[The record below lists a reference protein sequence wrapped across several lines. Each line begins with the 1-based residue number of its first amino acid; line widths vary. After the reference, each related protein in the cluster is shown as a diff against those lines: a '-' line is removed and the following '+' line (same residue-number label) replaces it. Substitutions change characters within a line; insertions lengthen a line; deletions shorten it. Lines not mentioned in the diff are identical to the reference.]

1 MPPGTTYPEE
11 RAELDRVLASQSFAK
26 SPNLSRLL
34 KYLCEKCFE
43 GGTEDLNEYSIA
55 VDALGRTADFDP
67 GISSIVR
74 VEAHRLRDKL
84 SKYYEGEGARHP
96 MMILLEAGRY
106 APQFVKRDE
115 AASVEGEKHASG
127 SSPPVSDTLRGGA
140 FPSQAVAGDSAVPT
154 ETVKPG
160 STDSEPPA
168 SPRQKIPLPL
178 LVVGMGLLVLGVVA
192 VSWRSRNN
200 SSEGVPARS
209 GEESIA
215 APLATS
221 DEIRI
226 LAGYSKQNFID
237 RRGKIWGA
245 DRYFKGGQP
254 FTTEQQPITRTL
266 DQTIFRQSRAGEFT
280 YDIPLKK
287 GPYELRLYFAES
299 QFGPTTFAGGGET
312 SRIFAVD
319 MNGGPLLEDFD
330 IYTSAGGSNIA
341 YERVFKDVTRASDG
355 YLHLRFRPTS
365 REKPILNA
373 LEILPGIPGK
383 LRPIRLVAREDS
395 YTDHEGRLW
404 SPDCYFMHGR
414 FGQHTAAV
422 QNTPDPDL
430 YTAERFGNFDYAI
443 PVATG
448 TYAVTLRFAETY
460 FGELNSGFGSK
471 GSRVFDVFC
480 NGVTLLHNFD
490 IFKEAGGANRAL
502 DKTFHG
508 LEPDAHGLLR
518 LSFVPSRNYAMVNA
532 IEVVDESR

>member
-11 RAELDRVLASQSFAK
+11 RSELDRVLASQSFAK

-34 KYLCEKCFE
+34 KYLCEKCLE
-43 GGTEDLNEYSIA
+43 GATEDLNEYSIA

-74 VEAHRLRDKL
+74 VETHRLRDKL

-115 AASVEGEKHASG
+115 SGLQAGAVPATAHPTDSPATPEIVKQAASDPEG
-127 SSPPVSDTLRGGA
+127 T
-140 FPSQAVAGDSAVPT
+140 
-154 ETVKPG
+154 
-160 STDSEPPA
+160 A

-215 APLATS
+215 APLAPS

-237 RRGKIWGA
+237 RRGKVWGA

-254 FTTEQQPITRTL
+254 FTGEQAPITRTL
-266 DQTIFRQSRAGEFT
+266 DATIFRQSRAGEFT

-287 GPYELRLYFAES
+287 GAYELRLYFAETE
-299 QFGPTTFAGGGET
+299 FGPTKFAGGGES
-312 SRIFAVD
+312 SRIFAVE
-319 MNGGPLLEDFD
+319 MNGRPLLEDFD
-330 IYTSAGGSNIA
+330 IYASAGGSDVA
-341 YERVFKDVTRASDG
+341 YERVFKDATPASDG

-365 REKPILNA
+365 REIPVLSAI
-373 LEILPGIPGK
+373 EILPGIPGK

-404 SPDCYFMHGR
+404 SPDCYFMRGR
-414 FGQHTAAV
+414 FGQHTGSV
-422 QNTPDPDL
+422 QNTSDPDL

-443 PVATG
+443 PVAAG
-448 TYAVTLRFAETY
+448 KYAVTLRFAETY
-460 FGELNSGFGSK
+460 FGALNSGLGAK
-471 GSRVFDVFC
+471 DARVFDVFC
-480 NGVTLLHNFD
+480 NGVTLLRNFD
-490 IFKEAGGANRAL
+490 IFKEADGASRAL
-502 DKTFHG
+502 DKTFYG

-518 LSFVPSRNYAMVNA
+518 LSFAPSRNYAMVNA

>member
-1 MPPGTTYPEE
+1 LLCYKLTRREEGGDMPSGTTYPEE
-11 RAELDRVLASQSFAK
+11 RAELGRVLASQSFAK

-34 KYLCEKCFE
+34 KYLCEKSLE
-43 GGTEDLNEYSIA
+43 GAIEDLNEYSIA

-106 APQFVKRDE
+106 TPQFVKRDE
-115 AASVEGEKHASG
+115 AVLPGG
-127 SSPPVSDTLRGGA
+127 GSPPQTL
-140 FPSQAVAGDSAVPT
+140 PNDSLAPP
-154 ETVKPG
+154 EIVKPG
-160 STDSEPPA
+160 AIDAEAPA
-168 SPRQKIPLPL
+168 SPGQRIPLPILVIGLGL
-178 LVVGMGLLVLGVVA
+178 LVVGVVA

-200 SSEGVPARS
+200 SSEVVPARS
-209 GEESIA
+209 GEENTSVP
-215 APLATS
+215 APPAPS

-237 RRGKIWGA
+237 RRGKTWGS

-254 FTTEQQPITRTL
+254 FTAETQPITRSL
-266 DQTIFRQSRAGEFT
+266 DSTMYRQSRAGEFT

-287 GPYELRLYFAES
+287 GVYELRLYFAET
-299 QFGPTTFAGGGET
+299 QFGPTTFAGGGES

-319 MNGGPLLEDFD
+319 MNSRPLLEDFD
-330 IYTSAGGSNIA
+330 IYASAGGSSIA
-341 YERVFKDVTRASDG
+341 YERVFKDVTPASDG
-355 YLHLRFRPTS
+355 YLHLRFRSTS

-373 LEILPGIPGK
+373 LEIVPGMTGK
-383 LRPIRLVAREDS
+383 MRPIRLVAREDS

-414 FGQHTAAV
+414 FGAHAGPI
-422 QNTPDPDL
+422 QNTSDPDL

-443 PVATG
+443 PVASG

-460 FGELNSGFGSK
+460 FGVLNSGLGGK

-490 IFKEAGGANRAL
+490 IFKEADGANRAL
-502 DKTFHG
+502 DKTIHG
-508 LEPDAHGLLR
+508 LEPDPHGLLR
-518 LSFVPSRNYAMVNA
+518 LSFVPSRNYAMLNA